1 MLSKPGAQDSP
12 GISLR
17 ATCLLLRR
25 QPVYRRHELDIGFG
39 TERENLIFAAKE
51 NDKWLTP
58 RGRIPMQGSGAE
70 PSIVAMKR
78 L

>member
-1 MLSKPGAQDSP
+1 MLSKLEAHFSSR
-12 GISLR
+12 ISLR

-25 QPVYRRHELDIGFG
+25 QPVYRRHELDAGFY
-39 TERENLIFAAKE
+39 TERENLIFGVKG

-58 RGRIPMQGSGAE
+58 RGRIPIQRSGTE
-70 PSIVAMKR
+70 PSVVALKR

>member
-1 MLSKPGAQDSP
+1 MLSKLEAHLSSR
-12 GISLR
+12 ISLR

-25 QPVYRRHELDIGFG
+25 QPVYRRHELDAGFCM
-39 TERENLIFAAKE
+39 ERENLIFGVKG

-58 RGRIPMQGSGAE
+58 QGRIPIQRLGTE
-70 PSIVAMKR
+70 PSVVALKR